1 MVQRHSIILWK
12 KAEAKGNNFEEIAKD
27 DIIFHNALQTQLFL
41 Q

>member
-1 MVQRHSIILWK
+1 MIFFKDGIFKVRNTALDMDK
-12 KAEAKGNNFEEIAKD
+12 ED